1 MIIIPHQLY
10 GEYYNQCRHMRTKVI
25 GMSLFDKKEVVFGP
39 QEVLVGELD
48 YSVEG
53 GYRNVVTIPLEVKPK
68 RMLRVRIRSDAHVDV
83 VVANEN
89 RSAAGHKE
97 AVREAEFGP
106 YDTGKSKSM
115 GLILGVFRG
124 DRARVIVEAW
134 VDKE

>member
-1 MIIIPHQLY
+1 
-10 GEYYNQCRHMRTKVI
+10 
-25 GMSLFDKKEVVFGP
+25 MSLFDKREVVYGP
-39 QEVLVGELD
+39 EVVTVGELD

-53 GYRNVVTIPLEVKPK
+53 CYRNVVTIPLVVKPK
-68 RMLRVRIRSDAHVDV
+68 RMLRVRIKSDAPVDV

-89 RSAAGHKE
+89 RSAAGHRE

-115 GLILGVFRG
+115 GIILGVFRG
-124 DRARVIVEAW
+124 DKANVTVEAW